1 MRRQAEIAMDTADVI
16 CFADGRDGLTDDDR
30 EVANLLRKTK
40 KPILLVVNK
49 VDHISMND
57 NIYEFYELGLG
68 DPIAI
73 SAANMLG
80 LGDLLQAICEKLPPA
95 DKDEMDET
103 EHILQLAVV
112 GRPNVGKS
120 SLVNRLVG
128 SERTMVSDIAG
139 TTRDAIDTLFTVNGT
154 QYNII
159 DTAGIRRK
167 RAVED
172 ETLERYSVLRS
183 IAAIRRCDVALL
195 LIDAQDGVTEQDTKI
210 AGLIRDEGKAVII
223 IVNKWDAVEKET
235 GTLEQ
240 FRKEVLDALKFMDYA
255 PVLFLSAK
263 TGQRV
268 HTVIDMVDQVWAQ
281 TSKRIPTGVLN
292 DVLNDATADLQP
304 PATNGRRLKIYYITQ
319 QSACPPTFIL
329 FVNEEALMHFAYQ
342 RYLENYFRKTFDFT
356 GTPIRFILREK
367 TKEESNRMDGG
378 CVIWRLRLLRICWPI
393 STGMLVSK
401 ALAVPTCMGRWQRQH
416 GATNALRNDGQK
428 GRRDCLC
435 GRRGESA
442 GGVPRWPLVDG
453 AEWRSAGGLFVIPDT
468 TGRCSLASRAARA
481 SAAIRGVML
490 MTFWWQARSAT
501 SSSPLR

>member
-1 MRRQAEIAMDTADVI
+1 MAKPLVAIVGRPNVGKSTFFNKMAGRRISIVEDTPGVTRDRVYADCEWQNHAFTLIDTGGIDPNSDDPLLKQMRAQAEIAIETCDMILFFV
-16 CFADGRDGLTDDDR
+16 DGKQGLTDDDKD
-30 EVANLLRKTK
+30 VATMLRKSS
-40 KPILLVVNK
+40 KPIILVVNK
-49 VDHISMND
+49 VDSMDSYD
-57 NIYEFYELGLG
+57 NVYEFYELGLG

-73 SAANMLG
+73 SSVNLMNF
-80 LGDLLQAICEKLPPA
+80 GDLLEEVVKEMPQTGS
-95 DKDEMDET
+95 DKEDDDT
-103 EHILQLAVV
+103 VKIAVV

-120 SLVNRLVG
+120 SIVNRILG
-128 SERTMVSDIAG
+128 QERVMVSDIAG
-139 TTRDAIDTLFTVNGT
+139 TTRDAIDTGFEQDGRRFV
-154 QYNII
+154 II

-167 RAVED
+167 KAIED
-172 ETLERYSVLRS
+172 ATVERYSVIRS
-183 IAAIRRCDVALL
+183 FAAIDRCDVAL
-195 LIDAQDGVTEQDTKI
+195 IVINAQDGVTEQDTKI

-367 TKEESNRMDGG
+367 TKEE
-378 CVIWRLRLLRICWPI
+378 
-393 STGMLVSK
+393 K
-401 ALAVPTCMGRWQRQH
+401 
-416 GATNALRNDGQK
+416 
-428 GRRDCLC
+428 
-435 GRRGESA
+435 
-442 GGVPRWPLVDG
+442 
-453 AEWRSAGGLFVIPDT
+453 
-468 TGRCSLASRAARA
+468 
-481 SAAIRGVML
+481 
-490 MTFWWQARSAT
+490 
-501 SSSPLR
+501 

>member
-1 MRRQAEIAMDTADVI
+1 MKKIVIDLLLTSFIAAGLTACWSEDIPEAGAARRQVTDLTATPGDE
-16 CFADGRDGLTDDDR
+16 
-30 EVANLLRKTK
+30 EV
-40 KPILLVVNK
+40 
-49 VDHISMND
+49 
-57 NIYEFYELGLG
+57 
-68 DPIAI
+68 
-73 SAANMLG
+73 
-80 LGDLLQAICEKLPPA
+80 
-95 DKDEMDET
+95 
-103 EHILQLAVV
+103 QLAW
-112 GRPNVGKS
+112 
-120 SLVNRLVG
+120 SLPEGWNPTDFIVYYTNTD
-128 SERTMVSDIAG
+128 SETVTLRTDGEMNCTIG
-139 TTRDAIDTLFTVNGT
+139 GLVNGT
-154 QYNII
+154 QYTII

-367 TKEESNRMDGG
+367 TKEE
-378 CVIWRLRLLRICWPI
+378 
-393 STGMLVSK
+393 K
-401 ALAVPTCMGRWQRQH
+401 
-416 GATNALRNDGQK
+416 
-428 GRRDCLC
+428 
-435 GRRGESA
+435 
-442 GGVPRWPLVDG
+442 
-453 AEWRSAGGLFVIPDT
+453 
-468 TGRCSLASRAARA
+468 
-481 SAAIRGVML
+481 
-490 MTFWWQARSAT
+490 
-501 SSSPLR
+501 